1 MINLI
6 VRAQEAI
13 DPDPI
18 TSPTGYSG
26 EGGLG
31 NLLTNVATTV
41 VMAAGILLFGMLIFG
56 GITWLTAQGNEDQVE
71 KAQRIISN
79 AVIGLVIVIAAFF
92 ITQILGS
99 ALGFGNILNISVPQP

>member
-1 MINLI
+1 VINFI

-13 DPDPI
+13 DPDPV
-18 TSPTGYSG
+18 TNPTGYG
-26 EGGLG
+26 DTGLG
-31 NLLTNVATTV
+31 DLLTNVGTTAA
-41 VMAAGILLFGMLIFG
+41 MAAGILLFGMLLFG

-99 ALGFGNILNISVPQP
+99 ALGFGNIFDLVFPKP